1 MFQILPIYRHEAA
14 SLSPFSSSFLSP
26 LFHFLSFK
34 MEPKWSTILPAT
46 SIFSSFDDLK
56 WITAEFDHELFTKR
70 PVTVET
76 AIDDNDV
83 KPSKVDPFLGVGD
96 VCSGNIAN
104 AADFHNLVSALS
116 LSHTMHSIKKIPLT

>member
-1 MFQILPIYRHEAA
+1 MQLLLVPFLFLF
-14 SLSPFSSSFLSP
+14 SLLFSIFLSCE
-26 LFHFLSFK
+26 

-76 AIDDNDV
+76 TIDDNDV
-83 KPSKVDPFLGVGD
+83 KPSKMDAFIGVGD
-96 VCSGNIAN
+96 VCSGNIAD

-116 LSHTMHSIKKIPLT
+116 LSHTMHSKKKKNL